1 MMVKAMEVREAIWIS
16 LLLWLEIWELIVQSG
31 FCLLRLQR
39 PSAQLL
45 CGSGNHPPPPPPS
58 TDRQVSGIEG
68 NFRNTAENVMRVL
81 RTNKESVTAMLE
93 AFVHD
98 PLINWR
104 LLTTADAA
112 TGVAGAAAA
121 LGPDGAPITPGT
133 VRDAEGGG

>member
-1 MMVKAMEVREAIWIS
+1 MYYACICYPFCDPKSIS
-16 LLLWLEIWELIVQSG
+16 L
-31 FCLLRLQR
+31 
-39 PSAQLL
+39 PS
-45 CGSGNHPPPPPPS
+45 PPS

-121 LGPDGAPITPGT
+121 LGPAGAPITPGT
-133 VRDAEGGG
+133 VRDADGGGLGEKGGRQRRWAAMWGQSLSGVAWG